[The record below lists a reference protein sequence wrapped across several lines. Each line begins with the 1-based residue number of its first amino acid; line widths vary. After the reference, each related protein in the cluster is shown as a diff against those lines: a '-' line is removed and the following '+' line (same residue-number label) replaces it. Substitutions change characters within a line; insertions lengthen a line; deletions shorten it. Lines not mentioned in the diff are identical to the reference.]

1 MSAISGFIST
11 VSNTIT
17 GIASNIMNAIS
28 GAITTLSNM
37 ITGITTAISNT
48 ISGFIDTVSKTLS
61 GIAKNITDSLSTVAK
76 SLSDT
81 ISGFTKSISDA
92 ISTMAKGIMD
102 NITGIGKSILDIY
115 NFIVN
120 AFQNMASQV
129 GAGFQVIG
137 NTLMGFINGV
147 LQVASEV
154 KILSLNLSN
163 LVTLFDELQKAIIE
177 VFSNPLKWLSEKL
190 ILPAS
195 NLVSHLWNSAK
206 SLFDSIL
213 KQISDVFSKIWET
226 ITSTAKAVSDTIIDT
241 IQKLWSMLVKPKSP
255 ELGFY
260 SESFEKFVYGIYN
273 PVQKMMVE
281 QAQVILIDQFTPVL
295 AEFAYPIAKDKVSVE
310 LMKLWTFSI
319 SMMFFPIIGQ
329 IPVRLASWTT
339 RAIARS
345 LSGLDWN
352 IRINLRPLGLGVDT
366 QFNLAKAL
374 GATLHETA
382 SNIEKWLDE
391 VGRGLVY
398 GYAIWFS
405 RPIAKLGNMIAR
417 NFIPVEIPRDEILL
431 ESLRRSI
438 PHKTFDEKYKYTN
451 YFLAIQGYSDYVID
465 LLMAKEDKLNIE
477 VTDRFGT
484 KRKIPLSILY
494 ELPSASD
501 VATMMVRDIFAS
513 IEDFQKLYQARG
525 MAKDIGALYYFLRF
539 RYPPPEK
546 LWQFTMRGISGLLW
560 ATLPE
565 PEKADIRKEIEAMGA
580 IMPTSPVELNFKT
593 DILMTAFK
601 TYMKWHDY
609 FRGCILEGELILG
622 DNKPIETYEVGDH
635 TLLGGKVEATY
646 RKHYRGKAVKIKAYD
661 ILELK
666 VTPEHII
673 PVVRLARKWIIENG
687 RDSFKLVPVEI
698 VYKHADK
705 IEPAP
710 KTHITHY
717 NEGDYLLVPV
727 LKGEV
732 DVKELSMHK
741 YLKQYTNVRRL
752 TLPLDEDVAWFM
764 GFYVAEG
771 CSQDKYISVSQ
782 SEENKEIINKVCA
795 IINKL
800 GYRSVVSKHR
810 GIVEIYIKSPILA
823 RAFSDWFG
831 KGAENK
837 KIPDFILHHKDIN
850 IVKAFIEGYVAGD
863 GHIRN
868 NSDEVYLYTVSKT
881 LALQLQLLLLRLGYI
896 AGISYREKENG
907 YKIWYTVHEHKN
919 KLVRRLSEFTG
930 FSESIPLF
938 KHAEDYLLAPVSEV
952 EFEDYEGSVYDLQ
965 VENDHFLVSNVV
977 VHNSWIQGFTSDN
990 LIYIDTLADIP
1001 TKIDMRWMVKWGVY
1015 ELFSAKGVTYESTVR
1030 EFATKIIEPNA
1041 VSQVQMDLTNFSRT
1055 LQATGIHPDWIPATA
1070 VAEAMNSL
1078 TEERTALRTGF
1089 ISLFKEGFYDVT
1101 SLETLLAGFISTS
1114 FKVAYFDITQM
1125 KWTTGWVNMP
1135 VMYLPPERKLLE
1147 LRALMDRSLDI
1158 LRDIQRDISTAYQE
1172 FIIWDYNEYKS
1183 RLTQVINSI
1192 NEFYSKDYETITGV
1206 KLPDQLKLK
1215 FVEDYY
1221 KPYVEALKTWRDV
1234 FTIRRVRMWTQRWLG
1249 WIMYRVAYGTVEK
1262 EDVEKLV
1269 KYVGE
1274 KAKLTDYETEFI
1286 KQVMELMYG
1295 ISKRTTVSEYLPTP
1309 STLATLS
1316 EYMTLDVEL
1325 VKKILVE
1332 RGLPKEWQDIWL
1344 TYITVRPIK
1353 SDARNL
1359 LSAYIRALR
1368 YGVVTRDVVDNYIKT
1383 LPKYGFTDREISF
1396 ITESVNLEEQIIE
1409 ARTSRQE
1416 YIPTPSMLATI
1427 CEYIPEARKFF
1438 DAVVKARRI
1447 PQEWQAI
1454 WAKYIDIRPLVD
1466 DIKRYLSRAEQLYVR
1481 FMIKQ
1486 DDFKKI
1492 LNEASSYLGYTP
1504 KELEFLMKVTEF
1516 ERYRNAWTELIGSVE
1531 RLVSLSEYS
1540 PRASKY
1546 ALGKLYEMIDALP
1559 LSDDEKKELKAM
1571 WEEYIRNRPVK
1582 SEARTYITQ
1591 LINLYVDGL
1600 ISGDAFKKELQEMK
1614 NWGFSDAELMFYE
1627 AQASLRRARKLRI
1640 PVGE

>member
-1 MSAISGFIST
+1 MASSIS
-11 VSNTIT
+11 
-17 GIASNIMNAIS
+17 NAIS
-28 GAITTLSNM
+28 NA
-37 ITGITTAISNT
+37 

-61 GIAKNITDSLSTVAK
+61 GIAKGITDSIAGLLKPLGEA
-76 SLSDT
+76 
-81 ISGFTKSISDA
+81 ISGFTKSVSDTLN
-92 ISTMAKGIMD
+92 SMAKGIMD
-102 NITGIGKSILDIY
+102 SIIGMGKNILDMRD
-115 NFIVN
+115 FIIN
-120 AFQNMASQV
+120 ALQNMASQV
-129 GAGFQVIG
+129 GAGFQAIS
-137 NTLMGFINGV
+137 TALMGFINGT
-147 LQVASEV
+147 LRVAEEV
-154 KILSLNLSN
+154 KSIGVHLSDLITSLG
-163 LVTLFDELQKAIIE
+163 DLQKAFSKFPEWFKTDLVQPLKDAMKE
-177 VFSNPLKWLSEKL
+177 VFTIQITEHKPAPASPEVKYPALYTPTASVKWALPIFPEIEILSDPFKWFSEKL
-190 ILPAS
+190 ILPISGWA
-195 NLVSHLWNSAK
+195 SHLWDSAK
-206 SLFDSIL
+206 SLFDSIM
-213 KQISDVFSKIWET
+213 KQITDVFSKIWET
-226 ITSTAKAVSDTIIDT
+226 ITSIAKSISDTIIDKF
-241 IQKLWSMLVKPKSP
+241 QKIWSMLVKPKSP

-260 SESFEKFVYGIYN
+260 SKSFEEFVYSIYD
-273 PVQKMMVE
+273 PVQKMMVN
-281 QAQVILIDQFTPVL
+281 QAQVILIDQLTPIL
-295 AEFAYPIAKDKVSVE
+295 AEFAYPIPKDKVSVE
-310 LMKLWTFSI
+310 LMKLLTFSMI
-319 SMMFFPIIGQ
+319 MMFFPIVGQ
-329 IPVRLASWTT
+329 LPVRLASWTF
-339 RAIARS
+339 RALARAM
-345 LSGLDWN
+345 SGLEWN

-366 QFNLAKAL
+366 QFNLFKAL

-382 SNIEKWLDE
+382 SNLEKWLDE
-391 VGRGLVY
+391 IGRGLVY

-417 NFIPVEIPRDEILL
+417 NFIPVEMPRDEILL

-438 PHKTFDEKYKYTN
+438 PHKTFNEKYKLTN
-451 YFLAIQGYSDYVID
+451 YFLAIHGYSDYVID
-465 LLMAKEDKLNIE
+465 LLTAKEDKLSIE

-484 KRKIPLSILY
+484 KRKIPLALLY

-501 VATMMVRDIFAS
+501 VATMMVRDVFAS
-513 IEDFQKLYQARG
+513 VEDFQKLYQARG
-525 MAKDIGALYYFLRF
+525 MAKDVGALYYFLRF

-580 IMPTSPVELNFKT
+580 IMPTSPVELNFKP

-609 FRGCILEGELILG
+609 FRG
-622 DNKPIETYEVGDH
+622 
-635 TLLGGKVEATY
+635 
-646 RKHYRGKAVKIKAYD
+646 
-661 ILELK
+661 
-666 VTPEHII
+666 
-673 PVVRLARKWIIENG
+673 
-687 RDSFKLVPVEI
+687 
-698 VYKHADK
+698 
-705 IEPAP
+705 
-710 KTHITHY
+710 
-717 NEGDYLLVPV
+717 
-727 LKGEV
+727 
-732 DVKELSMHK
+732 
-741 YLKQYTNVRRL
+741 
-752 TLPLDEDVAWFM
+752 AWM
-764 GFYVAEG
+764 
-771 CSQDKYISVSQ
+771 
-782 SEENKEIINKVCA
+782 
-795 IINKL
+795 
-800 GYRSVVSKHR
+800 
-810 GIVEIYIKSPILA
+810 
-823 RAFSDWFG
+823 
-831 KGAENK
+831 
-837 KIPDFILHHKDIN
+837 
-850 IVKAFIEGYVAGD
+850 
-863 GHIRN
+863 
-868 NSDEVYLYTVSKT
+868 
-881 LALQLQLLLLRLGYI
+881 
-896 AGISYREKENG
+896 
-907 YKIWYTVHEHKN
+907 
-919 KLVRRLSEFTG
+919 
-930 FSESIPLF
+930 
-938 KHAEDYLLAPVSEV
+938 
-952 EFEDYEGSVYDLQ
+952 
-965 VENDHFLVSNVV
+965 
-977 VHNSWIQGFTSDN
+977 QGFTSDN

-1070 VAEAMNSL
+1070 VAETMNAL

-1089 ISLFKEGFYDVT
+1089 ISLFKEGFYDVA

-1295 ISKRTTVSEYLPTP
+1295 ISKRTAVSEYLPTP

-1344 TYITVRPIK
+1344 TYITVRPVK

-1383 LPKYGFTDREISF
+1383 LPKYGFTDREISL
-1396 ITESVNLEEQIIE
+1396 IVESVNLEEQIIE

-1438 DAVVKARRI
+1438 DTVAKARRI

-1492 LNEASSYLGYTP
+1492 LNEASNYLGYTP

-1546 ALGKLYEMIDALP
+1546 ALGKLYEMINALP

-1600 ISGDAFKKELQEMK
+1600 ISDDAFKNELQEMK
-1614 NWGFSDAELMFYE
+1614 KWGFSDTELMFYE